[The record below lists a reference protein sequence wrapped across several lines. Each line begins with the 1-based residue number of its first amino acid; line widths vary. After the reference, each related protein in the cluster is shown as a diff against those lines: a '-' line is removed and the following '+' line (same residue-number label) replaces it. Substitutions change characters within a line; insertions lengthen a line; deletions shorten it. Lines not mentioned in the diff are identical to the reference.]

1 MNDSAL
7 STSTP
12 PFEPPALSTPPFEPS
27 ALAAALND
35 PTRSAIGNPRKGQ
48 YHCWIGVNDDSD
60 EDALRKEL
68 NQLGVKNQINT
79 RRRDGQRYIAVY
91 CVTGLRTIFEALE
104 SRLEPKLR
112 QALDTLVRA
121 RSPIPDEILDA
132 IWRRY
137 QLDGWDEEQIA
148 KAMIEKP
155 IIDGMGKGWTPR
167 KIRRILAE
175 R

>member
-1 MNDSAL
+1 MNDSAVT
-7 STSTP
+7 TSTRSL
-12 PFEPPALSTPPFEPS
+12 EQS

-35 PTRSAIGNPRKGQ
+35 STQGGIGNPRRGQ
-48 YHCWIGVNDDSD
+48 YHAWIAITGDS
-60 EDALRKEL
+60 EREVLTVEL
-68 NQLGVKNQINT
+68 EQLDIEHRINT
-79 RRRDGQRYIAVY
+79 RQRDGQRYIAIYNVP
-91 CVTGLRTIFEALE
+91 GLRKMLEALGPQLAPE
-104 SRLEPKLR
+104 RRE
-112 QALDTLVRA
+112 ALDMLVRA

-175 R
+175 I